1 MYTELVYLKWN
12 KEAQLSSRFRELLS
26 DVFHLVRGDVVMR
39 NSEIVNDHEF
49 RENVAV
55 ENETEERYKDNE
67 GDLNVGMKSLTVRA
81 AVLTASPMQLRAR
94 HEYVPRDLSGDG
106 MMKML
111 KMIMDMLELLEM
123 MEMLIVMLANL
134 LPLS

>member
-1 MYTELVYLKWN
+1 MMMDSWK
-12 KEAQLSSRFRELLS
+12 S
-26 DVFHLVRGDVVMR
+26 VVE
-39 NSEIVNDHEF
+39 S
-49 RENVAV
+49 
-55 ENETEERYKDNE
+55 ETEEKYEDDE
-67 GDLNVGMKSLTVRA
+67 GDLKVWMKSLTVRA

-111 KMIMDMLELLEM
+111 KMTIKMMMGMMEM
-123 MEMLIVMLANL
+123 MAMIRMMKMMMEMLEMLIVMLTNL